1 MELFLNVANVYL
13 KILAQMLIFKQVSEL
28 PIKWKWFLII
38 PATFIGLFIVV
49 PPIAYFGSFIMYIA
63 YCFYMNKSQNWM
75 INLFYGLFPVVVESL
90 FGRML
95 GYNVF
100 PMLGITVF
108 NEATIS
114 GYDILIELLIFPAY
128 LLIIKSLK
136 INFKELKEG
145 FNRQYFNTILLI
157 INLSMILYILFV
169 YLLVVLRNQWSDA
182 DMWRGQL
189 NNLYIISFFI
199 MLLYINATSK
209 EKLEQEVVAQKD
221 RQLKELSNYSHH
233 VESLYSEIRSFRHD
247 YLNIL
252 TSLKLGIENQDL
264 HAIQRIYEDVLKESG
279 KSFYDKKFD
288 IARLSNI
295 KNDAVKSVLSAKL
308 LEAQNKGIDITVE
321 VEEPIDDFQIE
332 ILDFITILSILCDNA
347 IEASQKAQQKKLSV
361 ALIKSEMSLVLVVEN
376 TTEAEKVD
384 VTHLFERGVSTKGE
398 DRGLGLFNVQ
408 QIMDRYP
415 KCSISTRSVNYQFSQ
430 TITFIQ

>member
-13 KILAQMLIFKQVSEL
+13 KILAQMLIFKQISEF
-28 PIKWKWFLII
+28 PIKWKWFVMI
-38 PATFIGLFIVV
+38 PVAFVGLFLVV

-63 YCFYMNKSQNWM
+63 YCFLINKGQNQIM
-75 INLFYGLFPVVVESL
+75 NLFYGLYPVIVESL

-95 GYNVF
+95 SYNVF

-114 GYDILIELLIFPAY
+114 GYDILIELLIFPTY
-128 LLIIKSLK
+128 LLIIRSLK
-136 INFKELKEG
+136 IDFKDLKEG
-145 FNRQYFNTILLI
+145 FKRQYFNTILLI
-157 INLSMILYILFV
+157 INLSMILYIILV
-169 YLLVVLRNQWSDA
+169 SLLVVFRNQLSDA
-182 DMWRGQL
+182 DMWRGHL
-189 NNLYIISFFI
+189 NNLYIILFFI
-199 MLLYINATSK
+199 MLLYVNASSK
-209 EKLEQEVVAQKD
+209 EKLEKEIVAQKD
-221 RQLKELSNYSHH
+221 HQLKALSNYSHH

-288 IARLSNI
+288 IARLSKI

-321 VEEPIDDFQIE
+321 VEEPIDDFKIE

-347 IEASQKAQQKKLSV
+347 IEASQKAKLAKLSV
-361 ALIKSEMSLVLVVEN
+361 AFIKSEIALIVVVEN

-384 VTHLFERGVSTKGE
+384 VTHLFERGISTKG
-398 DRGLGLFNVQ
+398 DNRGLGLYNVQ

-415 KCSISTRSVNYQFSQ
+415 KCSISTKSANYQFSQ

>member
-1 MELFLNVANVYL
+1 MELFLNVATVYL
-13 KILAQMLIFKQVSEL
+13 KILAQMLIFKQISEL
-28 PIKWKWFLII
+28 PIKRKWFLII
-38 PATFIGLFIVV
+38 PGAFVGLFIVV
-49 PPIAYFGSFIMYIA
+49 PPIAFFGSFIMYIA
-63 YCFYMNKSQNWM
+63 YCFYINRGQSQM
-75 INLFYGLFPVVVESL
+75 MNLFYGLYPVIVESL

-95 GYNVF
+95 GFNVF

-108 NEATIS
+108 NEAEIS

-128 LLIIKSLK
+128 LLIIHSLK
-136 INFKELKEG
+136 IDFKDLKEG
-145 FNRQYFNTILLI
+145 FKRQYFNTILLI
-157 INLSMILYILFV
+157 INLSMILYIILVYLFV
-169 YLLVVLRNQWSDA
+169 VLKEQLSDA

-189 NNLYIISFFI
+189 NNLYIILFFI
-199 MLLYINATSK
+199 MLLYVNATSK
-209 EKLEQEVVAQKD
+209 EKLEQEIVAQKD
-221 RQLKELSNYSHH
+221 RQLKELSSY

-308 LEAQNKGIDITVE
+308 LEAQNIGIDITVE

-332 ILDFITILSILCDNA
+332 VLDFITILSILCDNA
-347 IEASQKAQQKKLSV
+347 IEASQKAKNAKLSV
-361 ALIKSEMSLVLVVEN
+361 ALIKSERALVVVVEN
-376 TTEAEKVD
+376 TTDAEKVD

-398 DRGLGLFNVQ
+398 GRGLGLYNVK
-408 QIMDRYP
+408 QILDCYP
-415 KCSISTRSVNYQFSQ
+415 KSSISTRSTNYQFSQ

>member
-13 KILAQMLIFKQVSEL
+13 KILAQMLIFKQISEL
-28 PIKWKWFLII
+28 PIKRKWFLII
-38 PATFIGLFIVV
+38 PAAFVGLFIVV

-63 YCFYMNKSQNWM
+63 YCFYINKNQSRM
-75 INLFYGLFPVVVESL
+75 MNLFYGLYPVIVESL

-108 NEATIS
+108 NETTIS
-114 GYDILIELLIFPAY
+114 GYDILIELLIFPVY
-128 LLIIKSLK
+128 
-136 INFKELKEG
+136 
-145 FNRQYFNTILLI
+145 LLI
-157 INLSMILYILFV
+157 INLSMILYIILV
-169 YLLVVLRNQWSDA
+169 SLLVVLRNQLTDA
-182 DMWRGQL
+182 DMWRGHL
-189 NNLYIISFFI
+189 NNLYIILFFI
-199 MLLYINATSK
+199 MLLYVNATSK
-209 EKLEQEVVAQKD
+209 EKLEQEIVAQKD

-264 HAIQRIYEDVLKESG
+264 PAIQRIYEDVLEESG

-308 LEAQNKGIDITVE
+308 LEAQNKGIDISVE

-332 ILDFITILSILCDNA
+332 ILDFITVLSILCDNA

-361 ALIKSEMSLVLVVEN
+361 ALIKSERALILVMEN

-398 DRGLGLFNVQ
+398 GRGLGLYNVQ

-415 KCSISTRSVNYQFSQ
+415 KCSISTRSTNYQFSQ

>member
-1 MELFLNVANVYL
+1 MELFLNVSNAYL
-13 KILAQMLIFKQVSEL
+13 KILAQMLIFKQISEY
-28 PIKWKWFLII
+28 PIKWKWFVII
-38 PATFIGLFIVV
+38 PVAFVGLFLVV

-63 YCFYMNKSQNWM
+63 YCFLINKGQNQIM
-75 INLFYGLFPVVVESL
+75 NLFYGLYPVIVESL

-95 GYNVF
+95 SYSVF

-114 GYDILIELLIFPAY
+114 GYDILIELLIFPTY
-128 LLIIKSLK
+128 LLIIRSLK
-136 INFKELKEG
+136 IDFKDLKEG
-145 FNRQYFNTILLI
+145 FKRQYFNKILLI
-157 INLSMILYILFV
+157 INLSMILYIILV
-169 YLLVVLRNQWSDA
+169 SLLVVLRNQLTDA
-182 DMWRGQL
+182 DMWRGHL
-189 NNLYIISFFI
+189 NNLYIILFFI
-199 MLLYINATSK
+199 MLLYVNATSK
-209 EKLEQEVVAQKD
+209 EKLEQEIVVQKD
-221 RQLKELSNYSHH
+221 HQLKELSNYSHH
-233 VESLYSEIRSFRHD
+233 VESLYSEIRSFKHD

-295 KNDAVKSVLSAKL
+295 ENDAVKSVLSAKL

-321 VEEPIDDFQIE
+321 VEEPIDDFKIE
-332 ILDFITILSILCDNA
+332 ILDFIIILSILCDNA
-347 IEASQKAQQKKLSV
+347 IEASQKAKPSNLSV
-361 ALIKSEMSLVLVVEN
+361 ALIKSETALIAVVEN

-384 VTHLFERGVSTKGE
+384 VSHLFECGISTKG
-398 DRGLGLFNVQ
+398 DNRGLGLYKLQ

-415 KCSISTRSVNYQFSQ
+415 KCSISTKSANYQFSQ

>member
-1 MELFLNVANVYL
+1 MEYFLNVANVYL
-13 KILAQMLIFKQVSEL
+13 KILAQMLIFKQISEL
-28 PIKWKWFLII
+28 PIKRKWFLII
-38 PATFIGLFIVV
+38 PAAFVGLFIVV

-63 YCFYMNKSQNWM
+63 YCFYINKGQSRM
-75 INLFYGLFPVVVESL
+75 MNLFYGLYPVIVESL

-100 PMLGITVF
+100 
-108 NEATIS
+108 NEASIS

-128 LLIIKSLK
+128 LLIIHSLK
-136 INFKELKEG
+136 IDFKDLKEG
-145 FNRQYFNTILLI
+145 FKRQYFNTILLI
-157 INLSMILYILFV
+157 INLSMILYIILVSLFV
-169 YLLVVLRNQWSDA
+169 ILRNQLSDA

-189 NNLYIISFFI
+189 NNLYIILFFI
-199 MLLYINATSK
+199 MLLYVNASSK
-209 EKLEQEVVAQKD
+209 EKLEQEIVAQKD

-321 VEEPIDDFQIE
+321 VEEPIDNFQIE

-361 ALIKSEMSLVLVVEN
+361 ALIKSERTLILVMEN

-398 DRGLGLFNVQ
+398 DRGLGLYNVQ
-408 QIMDRYP
+408 QILDRYP
-415 KCSISTRSVNYQFSQ
+415 KCSISTRSANYQFSQ

>member
-13 KILAQMLIFKQVSEL
+13 KILAQMLIFKQISEF
-28 PIKWKWFLII
+28 PIKWKWFVMI
-38 PATFIGLFIVV
+38 PVAFVGLFLVV

-63 YCFYMNKSQNWM
+63 YCFLINKAQNQTM
-75 INLFYGLFPVVVESL
+75 NLFYGLYPVIVESL

-95 GYNVF
+95 SYNVF
-100 PMLGITVF
+100 PMLGISVF

-114 GYDILIELLIFPAY
+114 GYDILIELLILPTY
-128 LLIIKSLK
+128 LLIIRSLK
-136 INFKELKEG
+136 IDFKDLKEG
-145 FNRQYFNTILLI
+145 FKRQYFNTILLI
-157 INLSMILYILFV
+157 INLSMILYIILV
-169 YLLVVLRNQWSDA
+169 SLLVVLRNQLTDA

-189 NNLYIISFFI
+189 NNLYIILFFI
-199 MLLYINATSK
+199 MLLYVNASSK
-209 EKLEQEVVAQKD
+209 EKLEQEIVAQKD

-288 IARLSNI
+288 IARLSKI

-321 VEEPIDDFQIE
+321 VEEPINDFKIE

-347 IEASQKAQQKKLSV
+347 IEASQKAKLAKLSV
-361 ALIKSEMSLVLVVEN
+361 AFIKSEMALIVVVEN

-384 VTHLFERGVSTKGE
+384 VTHLFERGISTKG
-398 DRGLGLFNVQ
+398 DNRGLGLYNVQ

-415 KCSISTRSVNYQFSQ
+415 KCSISTKSANYQFSQ

>member
-1 MELFLNVANVYL
+1 MELFLNIANVYL
-13 KILAQMLIFKQVSEL
+13 KILAQMFIFKQVSEL

-38 PATFIGLFIVV
+38 PAAFVGLFIVV

-114 GYDILIELLIFPAY
+114 GYDILIELLIFPVY
-128 LLIIKSLK
+128 LLIIHSLK
-136 INFKELKEG
+136 INYKDLKEG

-308 LEAQNKGIDITVE
+308 LEAQNKGIDISVE
-321 VEEPIDDFQIE
+321 VEDSIDDFHIE

-347 IEASQKAQQKKLSV
+347 IEASQKAKHSNLSV
-361 ALIKSEMSLVLVVEN
+361 ALIKSEKTLMLVVEN
-376 TTEAEKVD
+376 TTEVEKVD
-384 VTHLFERGVSTKGE
+384 VTHLFERGISTKGE
-398 DRGLGLFNVQ
+398 GRGLGLYNVQ

-415 KCSISTRSVNYQFSQ
+415 KSSISTKSANYKFAQ

>member
-1 MELFLNVANVYL
+1 
-13 KILAQMLIFKQVSEL
+13 
-28 PIKWKWFLII
+28 
-38 PATFIGLFIVV
+38 
-49 PPIAYFGSFIMYIA
+49 
-63 YCFYMNKSQNWM
+63 
-75 INLFYGLFPVVVESL
+75 
-90 FGRML
+90 
-95 GYNVF
+95 
-100 PMLGITVF
+100 
-108 NEATIS
+108 
-114 GYDILIELLIFPAY
+114 
-128 LLIIKSLK
+128 
-136 INFKELKEG
+136 
-145 FNRQYFNTILLI
+145 
-157 INLSMILYILFV
+157 
-169 YLLVVLRNQWSDA
+169 
-182 DMWRGQL
+182 MWRGQL
-189 NNLYIISFFI
+189 NNLYIILFFI
-199 MLLYINATSK
+199 MLLYVNATSK
-209 EKLEQEVVAQKD
+209 EKLEQEIVAQKD

-264 HAIQRIYEDVLKESG
+264 PAIQRIYEDVLEESG

-308 LEAQNKGIDITVE
+308 LEAQNKGIDISVE

-361 ALIKSEMSLVLVVEN
+361 ALIKGERTLILVMEN

-398 DRGLGLFNVQ
+398 GRGLGLYNVQ
-408 QIMDRYP
+408 QILDRYP
-415 KCSISTRSVNYQFSQ
+415 KCSISTKSANYQFSQ

>member
-13 KILAQMLIFKQVSEL
+13 KILAQMLIFKQISEF
-28 PIKWKWFLII
+28 PIKWKWFVMI
-38 PATFIGLFIVV
+38 PVAFVGLFLVV
-49 PPIAYFGSFIMYIA
+49 PPIAYFSSFIMYIA
-63 YCFYMNKSQNWM
+63 YCFLINKDQNQTM
-75 INLFYGLFPVVVESL
+75 NLFYGLYPVIVESL

-95 GYNVF
+95 SYNVF

-114 GYDILIELLIFPAY
+114 GYDILIELLIFPTY
-128 LLIIKSLK
+128 LLIIRSLK
-136 INFKELKEG
+136 IDFKDLKEG
-145 FNRQYFNTILLI
+145 FKRQYFNTILLI
-157 INLSMILYILFV
+157 INLSMILYIILV
-169 YLLVVLRNQWSDA
+169 SLLVVLRNQFSDA
-182 DMWRGQL
+182 DMWRGHL
-189 NNLYIISFFI
+189 NNLYIILFFI
-199 MLLYINATSK
+199 MLLYVNATSK
-209 EKLEQEVVAQKD
+209 EKLEQEIVAQKD
-221 RQLKELSNYSHH
+221 HQLKALSNYSHH

-264 HAIQRIYEDVLKESG
+264 HAIQSIYEDVLKESG

-288 IARLSNI
+288 IARLSKI

-321 VEEPIDDFQIE
+321 VEEPIDDFKIE

-347 IEASQKAQQKKLSV
+347 IEASQKAKLAKLSV
-361 ALIKSEMSLVLVVEN
+361 AFIKSEMALIVVVEN
-376 TTEAEKVD
+376 TTEAERVD
-384 VTHLFERGVSTKGE
+384 VTHLFERGISTKG
-398 DRGLGLFNVQ
+398 DNRGLGLYNVQ

-415 KCSISTRSVNYQFSQ
+415 KCSISTKSANYQFSQ

>member
-13 KILAQMLIFKQVSEL
+13 KILAQMLIFKQISEF
-28 PIKWKWFLII
+28 PIKWKWFVMI
-38 PATFIGLFIVV
+38 PVAFVGLFLVV

-63 YCFYMNKSQNWM
+63 YCFLINKGQNQIM
-75 INLFYGLFPVVVESL
+75 NLFYGLYPVIVESL

-95 GYNVF
+95 SYNVF
-100 PMLGITVF
+100 PMLEITVF

-114 GYDILIELLIFPAY
+114 GYDILIELLIFPTY
-128 LLIIKSLK
+128 LLIIRSLK
-136 INFKELKEG
+136 IDFKDLKEG
-145 FNRQYFNTILLI
+145 FKRQYFNTILLI
-157 INLSMILYILFV
+157 INLSMILYIILV
-169 YLLVVLRNQWSDA
+169 SLLVVLRNQLSDA
-182 DMWRGQL
+182 DMWRGHL
-189 NNLYIISFFI
+189 NNLYIILFFI
-199 MLLYINATSK
+199 MLLYVNASSK
-209 EKLEQEVVAQKD
+209 EKLEKEIVAQKD
-221 RQLKELSNYSHH
+221 HQLKALSNYSHH

-288 IARLSNI
+288 IARLSKI

-321 VEEPIDDFQIE
+321 VEEPIDDFKIE

-347 IEASQKAQQKKLSV
+347 IEASQKAKPSNLSV
-361 ALIKSEMSLVLVVEN
+361 AFIKSEMALIVVVEN

-384 VTHLFERGVSTKGE
+384 VTHLFERGISTKG
-398 DRGLGLFNVQ
+398 DNRGLGLYNVQ

-415 KCSISTRSVNYQFSQ
+415 KCSISTKSANYQFSQ